1 MTNFP
6 KTLML
11 AAAACTIAAGSA
23 AAQTYQAEIPFT
35 FRAGSATLAPGR
47 YAITVSHLT
56 VGKFLVVREMD
67 TRKGILLQPNGA
79 TGERKG
85 ENGARDA
92 KLRFECAANR
102 CALRSMWVGGYQG
115 SYKFPTPALAQNE
128 MARIE
133 TVELTRVKAD

>member
-1 MTNFP
+1 MTNFT

-67 TRKGILLQPNGA
+67 THKSICCSRV
-79 TGERKG
+79 
-85 ENGARDA
+85 ARPVSGKA
-92 KLRFECAANR
+92 R
-102 CALRSMWVGGYQG
+102 
-115 SYKFPTPALAQNE
+115 
-128 MARIE
+128 MARW
-133 TVELTRVKAD
+133 TPSSASSAPPAAAR